1 MPAMRRIGVV
11 TVARSDYGV
20 CRPLLRAIA
29 AADDLELV
37 LIAGGMHLDP
47 ALGDT
52 LGEILADG
60 FVPAA
65 RVACSPEEDTPA
77 GLARAMGRGTAGFA
91 AAYEGLGLDLLVV
104 LGDRF
109 EMHAAAVAA
118 LPFLIPVVQI
128 AGGALTYGAIDDALR
143 HSMTKLTSLH
153 FVETEP
159 YAARVVQ
166 MGEAPERVHITGA
179 LGLDNVKQIELLAPD
194 ELDRRFGLAL
204 ENYGSPLLVTFHPV
218 TRDFA
223 NTRRD
228 AEALLA
234 AVDEISSAHG
244 LPLVFTYP
252 NADTQGRV
260 IVELIEAFAAAR
272 PRVRCVAHLGTQG
285 YFSLMALA
293 AAMAGNSSSGI
304 IEAASFRL
312 PVVDIGR
319 RQKGRLAPAN
329 VIHTGPGQAEIR
341 AGLAKALDPIFRKS
355 LENLENP
362 YGDGQAAPRMVEVL
376 RQVDLADPTLIQKPF
391 HDLPRG

>member
-1 MPAMRRIGVV
+1 MRRIGVV

-204 ENYGSPLLVTFHPV
+204 EDYGSPLLVTFHPV

-376 RQVDLADPTLIQKPF
+376 RQVDLADPTFIQKPF

>member
-1 MPAMRRIGVV
+1 MRRIGVV

-20 CRPLLRAIA
+20 CRPLLRAIE

-52 LGEILADG
+52 IGEILADG
-60 FVPAA
+60 FAPAA
-65 RVACSPEEDTPA
+65 RVPCSPEDDTPA

-91 AAYEGLGLDLLVV
+91 AAYEELGLDLLVV

-109 EMHAAAVAA
+109 EMHAAALAA
-118 LPFLIPVVQI
+118 QPFLIPVAHI
-128 AGGALTYGAIDDALR
+128 DGGALTTGAIDDALR
-143 HSMTKLTSLH
+143 HSMTKLASLH
-153 FVETEP
+153 FVENEP
-159 YAARVVQ
+159 YRDRVVQ
-166 MGEAPERVHITGA
+166 MGELPERVYITGA
-179 LGLDNVKQIELLAPD
+179 LGLDNLTEIELLPPD

-204 ENYGSPLLVTFHPV
+204 EEFGPPLLVTFHPV
-218 TRDFA
+218 TRDYA

-234 AVDEISSAHG
+234 ALDEIG

-260 IVELIEAFAAAR
+260 IVELIEAFAAER
-272 PRVRCVAHLGTQG
+272 PRVRCVPHLGTQG
-285 YFSLMALA
+285 YFSLMARA

-312 PVVDIGR
+312 PVVDIGS
-319 RQKGRLAPAN
+319 RQHGRLAPDN
-329 VIHTGPGQAEIR
+329 VIHSGPGKAEIR
-341 AGLAKALDPIFRKS
+341 EGLRKALDPVFRKL

-362 YGDGQAAPRMVEVL
+362 YGDGRAAPRMVEVL

-391 HDLPRG
+391 HDLPQG